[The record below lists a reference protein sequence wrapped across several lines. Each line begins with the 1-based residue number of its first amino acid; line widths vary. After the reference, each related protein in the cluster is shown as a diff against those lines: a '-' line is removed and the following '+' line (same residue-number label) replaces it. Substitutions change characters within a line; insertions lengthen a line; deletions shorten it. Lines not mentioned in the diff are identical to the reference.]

1 VKIISKIKRNWVRE
15 RERERG
21 GGSTILLTR
30 RRRRS

>member
-1 VKIISKIKRNWVRE
+1 VKIISKIKRNWV

>member
-15 RERERG
+15 IERG